1 MSSTLGADGLARVF
15 VFVCVGGIEDGGVNP
30 PLQTLREGLR
40 DRVKARRGGR
50 AERAPPLQ
58 TLRKGFA
65 IELGQ
70 DAVAGRSPST
80 LRVNEP
86 RPYKARWRR
95 KLATEKRPAA
105 EVVLISTKLGLG

>member
-15 VFVCVGGIEDGGVNP
+15 VFACVGGIEDGGVNP
-30 PLQTLREGLR
+30 PLQTLR
-40 DRVKARRGGR
+40 
-50 AERAPPLQ
+50 
-58 TLRKGFA
+58 KGSA
-65 IELGQ
+65 IELRQ
-70 DAVAGRSPST
+70 DAAAGRSPST